1 MIQLIIKNKIKL
13 FLNSIFIFYH
23 KPNIIFKSIDM
34 NNLRNICYILNLDYK
49 DINFILENYLT
60 NKYDNIIID
69 LTRPDKKIRNNVNEI
84 LKI

>member
-1 MIQLIIKNKIKL
+1 
-13 FLNSIFIFYH
+13 
-23 KPNIIFKSIDM
+23 M

-49 DINFILENYLT
+49 DIKFIFEKYLT

-69 LTRPDKKIRNNVNEI
+69 LTRPDKKIRKNFNEI